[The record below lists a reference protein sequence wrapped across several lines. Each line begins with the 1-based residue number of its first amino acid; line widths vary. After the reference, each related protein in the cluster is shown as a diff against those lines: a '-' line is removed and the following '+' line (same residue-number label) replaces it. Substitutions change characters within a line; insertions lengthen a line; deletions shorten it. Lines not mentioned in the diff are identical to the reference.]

1 MGAKGRPLK
10 RVIQIDVSAG
20 LTAWGAAGERQE
32 CDVTCTLDRYGN
44 RALVSRAGSQLAS
57 WLDLAALTDVSAQA
71 GEILVVNVS
80 DVIGAVLANL
90 ASGAKTSA
98 STATAWSARTATTLA
113 AFAAAA
119 ALGTAKAA
127 GAGLSLFCILRI
139 SHSSLPSFLFC
150 VPRRALRLYRFRYRR
165 KGTHCHTAIRHSHWN
180 QNRSPG
186 SGRPGCC
193 HQSFHPGFRHLAG
206 PAVGPRDCQ

>member
-1 MGAKGRPLK
+1 MVVIEVVAHGCLNPLLALLPVREEWAVKRKTRSMGAKGRPLK

-57 WLDLAALTDVSAQA
+57 WFDLAALTDVSAQA

-90 ASGAKTSA
+90 AARATKAAASA
-98 STATAWSARTATTLA
+98 ATWSTRATTALSAFTATA
-113 AFAAAA
+113 
-119 ALGTAKAA
+119 LGTTKAA
-127 GAGLSLFCILRI
+127 GARFSLFCVLRI
-139 SHSSLPSFLFC
+139 SHSYLPNFLFC
-150 VPRRALRLYRFRYRR
+150 APRMALR
-165 KGTHCHTAIRHSHWN
+165 
-180 QNRSPG
+180 
-186 SGRPGCC
+186 
-193 HQSFHPGFRHLAG
+193 
-206 PAVGPRDCQ
+206 